1 MGFFQDFNLDTLL
14 ALISCLASVIA
25 LFLGGKAYSNYKSNK
40 NEVKTEK
47 RLSDSATDNSV
58 IVGGDYVK
66 NGISET
72 GLMSVI
78 DTMNQ
83 MTSHTFSMAL
93 DRAYVE
99 FQVKCDENLH
109 QIIDETKKIVSEN
122 KLNIAG
128 YSKLDWIHIYFE
140 SAKNTSD
147 TYMQS
152 VWARVLAK
160 ELSEPNSFSY
170 KTLDA
175 LKNMSA
181 SEFILF
187 ERLTAL
193 SVDKIIVDGEYLNQY
208 GFNWLNLQKLKEYGL
223 LSLDAT
229 EKKITVKANDKSNQI
244 INNQYVLLFE
254 NEANIQYEKKIEG
267 YLLTNVAIELLQIVS
282 KSTSESLAKEI
293 ALKVKENTPNTCK
306 LFLHKINYFY
316 DDGITFNHS
325 LANILE
331 E

>member
-1 MGFFQDFNLDTLL
+1 
-14 ALISCLASVIA
+14 
-25 LFLGGKAYSNYKSNK
+25 
-40 NEVKTEK
+40 
-47 RLSDSATDNSV
+47 
-58 IVGGDYVK
+58 
-66 NGISET
+66 
-72 GLMSVI
+72 
-78 DTMNQ
+78 MNQ

-170 KTLDA
+170 KTLDS

-181 SEFILF
+181 SEFMLF
-187 ERLTAL
+187 ENLSAL
-193 SVDKIIVDGEYLNQY
+193 AVDKIIVCGEYLKQY
-208 GFNWLNLQKLKEYGL
+208 GFYWVNLQKLREYGL
-223 LSLDAT
+223 LSLDGT
-229 EKKITVKANDKSNQI
+229 TQTITIEANNKTQEI
-244 INNQYVLLFE
+244 INKGYVLIFN
-254 NEANIQYEKKIEG
+254 NEANDRYEKKIQC
-267 YLLTNVAIELLQIVS
+267 YLLTSVAIELLQIIS
-282 KSTSESLAKEI
+282 KTTSESLAKNI
-293 ALKVKENTPNTCK
+293 ALKIKENTPDTCK
-306 LFLHKINYFY
+306 LLLHKINYFY